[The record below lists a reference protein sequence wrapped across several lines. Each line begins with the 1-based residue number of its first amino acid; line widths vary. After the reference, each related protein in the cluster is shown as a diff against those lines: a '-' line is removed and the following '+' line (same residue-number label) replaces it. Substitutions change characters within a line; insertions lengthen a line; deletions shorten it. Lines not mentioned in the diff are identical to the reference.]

1 MIGSFG
7 PIVFETSTNRIRT
20 FDNFQR
26 SGSVRWATH
35 ELMGRKPVREFLG
48 PGVEQ
53 ISFTIR
59 LDVALGINPANDLA
73 VLRIMRDEG
82 MDFPLILNGRPLTI
96 GSTWVIESM
105 NETWLHIDNRGRLL
119 VAEVELTLSEYP
131 QEVV

>member
-1 MIGSFG
+1 
-7 PIVFETSTNRIRT
+7 
-20 FDNFQR
+20 
-26 SGSVRWATH
+26 
-35 ELMGRKPVREFLG
+35 
-48 PGVEQ
+48 
-53 ISFTIR
+53 
-59 LDVALGINPANDLA
+59 
-73 VLRIMRDEG
+73 MRDEG